1 MKGSLT
7 PRQETSTLE
16 MAMDRGMG
24 ITTVVMARD
33 VQLQAEESR
42 IIHPIA
48 AQSVVAGVVVA
59 AVVAVDAVV
68 VVVAEIA
75 IKISGIKA

>member
-1 MKGSLT
+1 
-7 PRQETSTLE
+7 
-16 MAMDRGMG
+16 
-24 ITTVVMARD
+24 MARD

-59 AVVAVDAVV
+59 AVVAVDAAVV
-68 VVVAEIA
+68 AVAEIA